1 MMMIFNAYI
10 MRISKNE
17 NVELYKTLFEDW
29 TNYDKWAP
37 YFYKEF
43 VRKYSIK
50 VIAGVMT
57 PCAVNV
63 NDSLDQEFISWLN
76 EKGINIKENKE

>member
-1 MMMIFNAYI
+1 M
-10 MRISKNE
+10 
-17 NVELYKTLFEDW
+17 
-29 TNYDKWAP
+29 WAP

-43 VRKYSIK
+43 VYKYSIK

-57 PCAVNV
+57 PCTVNV
-63 NDSLDQEFISWLN
+63 NDSLDNEFISWLN

>member
-1 MMMIFNAYI
+1 

-17 NVELYKTLFEDW
+17 NVELYKTLFENW

>member
-1 MMMIFNAYI
+1 MMIFNAYI

-17 NVELYKTLFEDW
+17 NVELYKTLFENW

>member
-1 MMMIFNAYI
+1 MMIFNAYI
-10 MRISKNE
+10 MRISMKE
-17 NVELYKTLFEDW
+17 NAELYKTLFENW
-29 TNYDKWAP
+29 TNYYKWAP

>member
-1 MMMIFNAYI
+1 MMIFNAYI
-10 MRISKNE
+10 MRISRKE
-17 NVELYKTLFEDW
+17 NAELYKTLFENW

>member
-1 MMMIFNAYI
+1 
-10 MRISKNE
+10 MRISNKE
-17 NVELYKTLFEDW
+17 NVILYKILFENW
-29 TNYDKWAP
+29 ANYDKWAP
-37 YFYKEF
+37 HFYKEF

-57 PCAVNV
+57 PCTVNV
-63 NDSLDQEFISWLN
+63 NDSLDNEFISWLN

>member
-1 MMMIFNAYI
+1 MMIFNVYI

-17 NVELYKTLFEDW
+17 NVELYNTLFENW

-43 VRKYSIK
+43 VCKYTIK
-50 VIAGVMT
+50 VTAGVMT
-57 PCAVNV
+57 PSTVNV
-63 NDSLDQEFISWLN
+63 NDSLDQEFVSWLN
-76 EKGINIKENKE
+76 EKGINIKENKD

>member
-1 MMMIFNAYI
+1 
-10 MRISKNE
+10 MRISTKE
-17 NVELYKTLFEDW
+17 NAKLYKILFENW

>member
-1 MMMIFNAYI
+1 
-10 MRISKNE
+10 MRITKNE
-17 NVELYKTLFEDW
+17 NKEWHKVLFENW

-43 VRKYSIK
+43 VKENSKK

-57 PCAVNV
+57 PNTVNV
-63 NDSLDQEFISWLN
+63 NYSLNSEFISWL
-76 EKGINIKENKE
+76 EGKGIKIQENETK

>member
-1 MMMIFNAYI
+1 MMIFNAYI

-17 NVELYKTLFEDW
+17 NEELYKTLFENW

>member
-1 MMMIFNAYI
+1 
-10 MRISKNE
+10 MRISNKE
-17 NVELYKTLFEDW
+17 NVILYKILFENW
-29 TNYDKWAP
+29 ANYDKWAP
-37 YFYKEF
+37 HFYKEF

-57 PCAVNV
+57 PCTVNV

>member
-1 MMMIFNAYI
+1 
-10 MRISKNE
+10 MRISNKE
-17 NVELYKTLFEDW
+17 NVILYKILFENW
-29 TNYDKWAP
+29 ANYDKWAP
-37 YFYKEF
+37 HFYKEF

-57 PCAVNV
+57 PCTVNV
-63 NDSLDQEFISWLN
+63 NDSLDQEFVSWLN

>member
-1 MMMIFNAYI
+1 

-17 NVELYKTLFEDW
+17 NIEWYKILFEDW
-29 TNYDKWAP
+29 NNYDKWAP

-43 VRKYSIK
+43 VWENSKK

-57 PCAVNV
+57 PSTVNV
-63 NDSLDQEFISWLN
+63 NDCLDHEFVSWLN